1 MAKKLYVGNLP
12 WEVNDQKLGEMF
24 SKFTSVVSAT
34 VIMDRQ
40 TGRSRGFGF
49 IEMSDDAEA
58 LKAIEEMN
66 NADVEGR
73 KLVVNEARPRED
85 TRKSY

>member
-1 MAKKLYVGNLP
+1 
-12 WEVNDQKLGEMF
+12 MF
-24 SKFTSVVSAT
+24 SKYSSVISAT

-49 IEMSDDAEA
+49 IEISDDAEGQ
-58 LKAIEEMN
+58 KAIEEMN
-66 NADVEGR
+66 GMDMNGR